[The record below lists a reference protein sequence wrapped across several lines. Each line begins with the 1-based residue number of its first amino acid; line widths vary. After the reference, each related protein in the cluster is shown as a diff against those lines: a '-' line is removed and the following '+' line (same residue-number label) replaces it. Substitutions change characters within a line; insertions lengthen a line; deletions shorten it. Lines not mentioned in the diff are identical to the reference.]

1 MAMRRSGAVQDDL
14 MATWA
19 EMPRSP
25 GHAFYDRLQE
35 LLREAGFDVF
45 VEQVC
50 KPYYAP
56 RMGAPSLPP
65 GRYFRMHMIGYF
77 EGIDSERGIVWRCAD
92 SFSLRDFL
100 RLSNRDKVP
109 DHSWLSR
116 TRSRLPHEAHEKVF
130 GFVLRLVAG
139 RGLVKGERIGVDG
152 STMEANAALRTI
164 VRRDSAES
172 YREMLTRMAKESGI
186 DTPSAEDLARFDR
199 KRKGKTLSNADWK
212 SPTDPEAKIARMKDG
227 TTHLA
232 YKPEHA
238 VDLDTGVAVAAP
250 IHPADQGDTTTLSP
264 TLEAAAGNLAEVGLA
279 PSQDAP
285 CVVVAD
291 KGYHARDQLKAL
303 DSGVWKT
310 RIAEPEPAKGYLR
323 WRGDEAARRAVYANR
338 ARLKSEIGRETMR
351 RRGELV
357 ERSFAHILD
366 RGGMRRAWLRG
377 RENIHKRYLIHVAG
391 FNLGIL
397 MRALI
402 GQGTPR
408 EAADANKAIILV
420 LQTADT
426 LTFSLIA
433 VIGGHP
439 AALVIAIASTP
450 HRKRDFVTGLLS
462 SIRANAAP
470 ASHPILAWPLGSAQK
485 AKDSPLL
492 VLGSWGASRAMQ
504 ASRRPSS

>member
-1 MAMRRSGAVQDDL
+1 MAMGRSEAVQDDL

-35 LLREAGFDVF
+35 LLREAGFDAF
-45 VEQVC
+45 VEEVC
-50 KPYYAP
+50 RPYYAP

-77 EGIDSERGIVWRCAD
+77 EGIDSERGIAWRCAD

-100 RLSNRDKVP
+100 RLSTREKVP

-130 GFVLRLVAG
+130 GWVLKLVAEH
-139 RGLVKGERIGVDG
+139 GLVKGERIGVDG

-164 VRRDSAES
+164 VRRDSGES
-172 YREMLTRMAKESGI
+172 YRAMLTRMAQESGI
-186 DTPSAEDLARFDR
+186 ATPTADDLVRLDR

-212 SPTDPEAKIARMKDG
+212 SPTDPDARIAKMKDG

-238 VDLDTGVAVAAP
+238 VDLDTGVVVAAP
-250 IHPADQGDTTTLSP
+250 IHPADDGDTTTLSP
-264 TLEAAAGNLAEVGLA
+264 TLDAAAHNLDAVGLA
-279 PSQDAP
+279 PSAEAP

-291 KGYHARDQLKAL
+291 KGYHAREQLKAL
-303 DSGVWKT
+303 EGGKWKT

-323 WRGDEAARRAVYANR
+323 WHGDKAAQRAVYANR
-338 ARLKSEIGRETMR
+338 ARLKSGIGRESMR

-357 ERSFAHILD
+357 ERSFAHVLD

-377 RENIHKRYLIHVAG
+377 RENVHKRYLIHVAG
-391 FNLGIL
+391 FNLGVL
-397 MRALI
+397 MRALH

-408 EAADANKAIILV
+408 EAADALYALIFV
-420 LQTADT
+420 LRTDAA
-426 LTFSLIA
+426 LAFGLIA
-433 VIGGHP
+433 AVDGKI
-439 AALVIAIASTP
+439 AAILIV
-450 HRKRDFVTGLLS
+450 
-462 SIRANAAP
+462 AADP
-470 ASHPILAWPLGSAQK
+470 TWN
-485 AKDSPLL
+485 
-492 VLGSWGASRAMQ
+492 
-504 ASRRPSS
+504 